1 MKSRH
6 LAMLVLLLLPAC
18 ASNDSGGL
26 RLDIPPVHTEAG
38 ASRIVVVYERGP
50 NGWKQSEGAAVPFMS
65 PTQSVLPTPPIPGPP
80 HETPSKKGCPIYSMP
95 VFQPMP
101 ELPTMGP
108 RGVSDEEDR
117 KIDNMLMKHIGEV
130 RQYTISIR
138 RQMRQ
143 SYDDYIKN
151 CNAEKEK

>member
-1 MKSRH
+1 MKFRH
-6 LAMLVLLLLPAC
+6 LSMAVLLLLPAC
-18 ASNDSGGL
+18 ATNDSGGL
-26 RLDIPPVHTEAG
+26 RLDIPPVNDQSG

-50 NGWKQSEGAAVPFMS
+50 NGWKPSEGSAVPFMS
-65 PTQSVLPTPPIPGPP
+65 LAQSVLPTPPIPSP
-80 HETPSKKGCPIYSMP
+80 TPVAASKKGCPIYTMP

-101 ELPTMGP
+101 ELPTLPP

-117 KIDNMLMKHIGEV
+117 KIDLIVMKHLGEV